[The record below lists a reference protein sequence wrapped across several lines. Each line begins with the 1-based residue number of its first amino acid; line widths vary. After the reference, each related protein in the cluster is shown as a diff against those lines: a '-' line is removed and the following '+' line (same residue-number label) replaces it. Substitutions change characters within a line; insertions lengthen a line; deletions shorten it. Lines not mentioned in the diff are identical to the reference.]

1 MTSTSDEAVTRE
13 ARFESLFLSNRAG
26 IFGYFLRRAHSNPD
40 AADLLAETFLIAWR
54 KLDEVPAQDAGR
66 LWLFGVA
73 RRLLANYHR
82 HERVENSMAA
92 KLRVQM
98 AGQAE
103 QHFGREVALF
113 DEVIASSV
121 DSLRTE
127 DREIIEL
134 SAWENLTPTEIA
146 NVMGMKPGTVRV
158 RLHRIRRIIA
168 SHLISAGYPAATDA
182 DCTG

>member
-1 MTSTSDEAVTRE
+1 MSTSDEAITRE
-13 ARFESLFLSNRAG
+13 ARFESLFLSNRSG
-26 IFGYFLRRAHSNPD
+26 ILGYFLRRMHSKPD

-54 KLDEVPAQDAGR
+54 KLDEIPAQDAGR

-82 HERVENSMAA
+82 HERVETTMAA
-92 KLRVQM
+92 KLRVQI
-98 AGQAE
+98 AGQVE
-103 QHFGREVALF
+103 QHFGRDEAPF
-113 DEVIASSV
+113 DDVIASSL

-134 SAWENLTPTEIA
+134 SAWEHLTPSEIA
-146 NVMGMKPGTVRV
+146 NVLRMKPGTVRV

-168 SHLISAGYPAATDA
+168 AHLISAGYPAAFDA